1 MLLADWVR
9 LKRREHE
16 VITKGKVVL
25 DEGGAPPEIVKE
37 LEMYM
42 KSASKRIH
50 IKYHPKIAP
59 KPKNRFRLK
68 GPRLTQTAARRIQD
82 AYDRKEKEQQE
93 QQRRERIAQKRDKSR
108 LSVRSQGWAEQ
119 GTSRASKRT
128 PTGRLKQQEQKRASS
143 LPPTSTL
150 SLQSITTAESSGIG
164 MSRASS
170 LTSVASIRHKK
181 TFFSRQRV
189 SSYSSVTTPVAS
201 RLHRPPLHGSLNSRT
216 RRRTPG
222 MRSGAFMNWI
232 CTGLVVPPVVSDD

>member
-9 LKRREHE
+9 LKKREQE

-25 DEGGAPPEIVKE
+25 HEGHPPPEIVKE
-37 LEMYM
+37 LEMFM
-42 KSASKRIH
+42 KSAAKKPH

-59 KPKNRFRLK
+59 KVKARPRLK
-68 GPRLTQTAARRIQD
+68 APRLTQTAARRIQD
-82 AYDRKEKEQQE
+82 AYDRREKEQQE
-93 QQRRERIAQKRDKSR
+93 QQQQQERAAHKREKSR
-108 LSVRSQGWAEQ
+108 LSVRSHGWTDQGSSA
-119 GTSRASKRT
+119 ASKRT
-128 PTGRLKQQEQKRASS
+128 QTARLKQQEKRASS

-170 LTSVASIRHKK
+170 LTSVASTRHRKP
-181 TFFSRQRV
+181 FFTRQRV

-201 RLHRPPLHGSLNSRT
+201 RLLRPPSSSVTCQT